1 MEVLVLKNMELL
13 MRKSSNDSKTEVRGS
28 FLGLSGITE
37 NQKLL
42 KCLRR
47 WAVLCPLLS
56 EVKNNL
62 NVDEQSVT
70 GV

>member
-1 MEVLVLKNMELL
+1 MLKNMELL
-13 MRKSSNDSKTEVRGS
+13 MQKSSNDSKTEVRGS
-28 FLGLSGITE
+28 FLGLYGITE
-37 NQKLL
+37 NQELL
-42 KCLRR
+42 KCLRC
-47 WAVLCPLLS
+47 WAVLCPLSS